1 MTNYVVVYLFVSV
14 ISFAPPDINNPDH
27 DPSWLYNYTAE
38 QWAPWLPEESLVTLR
53 KAGHYMIQIKP
64 GFRVVAINSNYC
76 ARLNPWILYDTVDP
90 AGQLAFLRDQLL
102 EAETVGDRVH
112 IIGHVPPDHREC
124 TEAWLYNY
132 MLLMKRFKDTVT
144 AQFYGHTHR
153 DEFRVV
159 YDVDDTISPDLKPR
173 NPVAFQ
179 LICPSI
185 TSYSQTNP
193 SYRIYEVDSYSYKV
207 QNHHTYFFNLSDDQ
221 LRFSSA
227 NAQPKWA
234 LEYSARQ
241 ALRINEINP
250 ETMHEVVTRLNNDEE
265 DFNEYYRRYY
275 VKSEADVARAWD
287 LVRKERIL
295 SDHQVTNPYF
305 RSPAGLIPV

>member
-1 MTNYVVVYLFVSV
+1 
-14 ISFAPPDINNPDH
+14 
-27 DPSWLYNYTAE
+27 
-38 QWAPWLPEESLVTLR
+38 
-53 KAGHYMIQIKP
+53 MIQIKP
-64 GFRVVAINSNYC
+64 GFRVLAINSNYC
-76 ARLNPWILYDTVDP
+76 ARLNPWTLYDTVDP
-90 AGQLAFLRDQLL
+90 GRQLTFLRDQLL
-102 EAETVGDRVH
+102 EAETVGDKVH

-132 MLLMKRFKDTVT
+132 MLLMKRFKETIV

-159 YDVDDTISPDLKPR
+159 YDVDDLPSDNMSSK

-179 LICPSI
+179 IICPSI

-193 SYRIYEVDSYSYKV
+193 SYRIYEIDSLTYRV
-207 QNHHTYFFNLSDDQ
+207 QNHFTYFFNLSDDQ

-234 LEYSARQ
+234 LEYTARQ
-241 ALRINEINP
+241 ALNINELTP
-250 ETMHEVVTRLNNDEE
+250 YTMHELLTRLTNNEE
-265 DFNEYYRRYY
+265 EFNEYYRRYY
-275 VKSEADVARAWD
+275 VHSEADVARAWD

-295 SDHQVTNPYF
+295 KDHSVTNPYI
-305 RSPAGLIPV
+305 RTPSSLIPA